1 MARLPKVCIIGAGSS
16 GMVACKTFA
25 EKQIPFDCFEKSD
38 RPGGNWVFNNKNGM
52 SSAYRSLHINTSR
65 DKMVFSDF
73 PMPAGYPDFPHHTLI
88 AQYFD
93 AYVDHFRIRDRITF
107 QTEVTRCERLRD
119 GLWKVTLDDGA
130 TRYYDALCVANGH
143 HWSARWPSPPF
154 PGRFDGAA
162 IHSHSYIDPTDP
174 VDCIDKN
181 VVVVGMG
188 NSALD
193 IACELSRSGLAR
205 RVYLS
210 VRRGYY
216 IIGKYFG
223 GATLDAGDPHPSED
237 PSLGYRLTPGWW
249 QRRRRL
255 KKVRELFGRPE
266 RYGLPA
272 PDYPYGAVHP
282 TISSEILIRLGSGDI
297 EPIANIARLEGNE
310 VKCADGRAYP
320 ADVIIYC
327 TGYDIKFPFFEP
339 SLLDVRDNEVQL
351 FERVVHPEMNNLF
364 FLGLVQP
371 LCAIMPIAE
380 VQARWLA
387 TLLTGEYALPPGQQI
402 RSRTVQ
408 DYRDSLRGYLKTARH
423 TIQVR
428 DCAMYCYGIRREME
442 RGRRRAR
449 RPGRAPEIPARAHEL
464 GATDLV
470 PVD

>member
-16 GMVACKTFA
+16 GIVACKTFA
-25 EKQIPFDCFEKSD
+25 EKGIPFDCFEKSD

-52 SSAYRSLHINTSR
+52 SAAYRSLHINTSR

-73 PMPAGYPDFPHHTLI
+73 PMPKDYPDFPHHTLI
-88 AQYFD
+88 ARYFD
-93 AYVDHFRIRDRITF
+93 DYVDHFKIRGRIRF
-107 QTEVTRCERLRD
+107 GAEVTACARLPD
-119 GLWKVTLDDGA
+119 GLWKVTLGDGSV
-130 TRYYDALCVANGH
+130 RHYDALCVANGH
-143 HWSARWPSPPF
+143 HWSARWPEPKF
-154 PGRFDGAA
+154 PGTFDGTE

-174 VDCIDKN
+174 VDCVGKN
-181 VVVVGMG
+181 VIVVGMG

-193 IACELSRSGLAR
+193 IACELSRAGIAR

-223 GATLDAGDPHPSED
+223 GDTLDANDPHPSED
-237 PSLGYRLTPGWW
+237 PSLLYRLTPGWW
-249 QRRRRL
+249 QRRQRL
-255 KKVRELFGRPE
+255 KKIRALFGRPE

-282 TISSEILIRLGSGDI
+282 TISSEIGIRLGSGDI
-297 EPIANIARLEGNE
+297 TPIANIAQLKHGRVGC
-310 VKCADGRAYP
+310 VDGREWP

-339 SLLDVRDNEVQL
+339 SLLDVRDNELPL
-351 FERVVHPEMNNLF
+351 FERVVHPKMHNLF

-387 TLLTGEYALPPGQQI
+387 AMLAGEYALPPPEEIG
-402 RSRTVQ
+402 RRTTE
-408 DYRDSLRGYLKTARH
+408 DYRDARSGYLNTPRH

-428 DCAMYCYGIRREME
+428 DCAMYSYGIRRELE
-442 RGRRRAR
+442 RGRRRAGR
-449 RPGRAPEIPARAHEL
+449 RGNAPEIPARADE
-464 GATDLV
+464 ARI
-470 PVD
+470 